1 MAIKLRPL
9 EISDYEKGFFD
20 VLAQLTS
27 VEGTTKEKF
36 VKRFNQVKKNPNVK
50 VLVGEKNG
58 KIVCTGT
65 LLVEEKFHNGCS
77 NYGHIEDIAVDQ
89 SIRRTGVGK
98 HVILTLLDEA
108 RKYGCYRVVLDCR
121 DHNVP
126 FYEACGLER
135 VGNEMAILL
144 E

>member
-1 MAIKLRPL
+1 MSIKLRPL
-9 EISDYEKGFFD
+9 EIGDYEKGFFD

-27 VEGTTKEKF
+27 VKGTTKEKF
-36 VKRFNQVKKNPNVK
+36 VQRFNKNKLNPNVK
-50 VLVGEKNG
+50 VLVGEKDG

-65 LLVEEKFHNGCS
+65 LLVEEKYINGCQ
-77 NYGHIEDIAVDQ
+77 NYGHIEDIAVDH
-89 SIRRTGVGK
+89 SIRKTGVGK

-108 RKYGCYRVVLDCR
+108 KKAGCFRVVLDCR
-121 DHNVP
+121 DHNVG

-135 VGNEMAILL
+135 VGNEMAILF